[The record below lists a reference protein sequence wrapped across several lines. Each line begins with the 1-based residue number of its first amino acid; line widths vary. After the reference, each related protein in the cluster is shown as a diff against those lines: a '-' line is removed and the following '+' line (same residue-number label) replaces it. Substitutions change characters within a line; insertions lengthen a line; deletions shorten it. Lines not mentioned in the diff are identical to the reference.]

1 LICDTILNLSNRK
14 FSVLYFGFGNLG
26 SKDFSKNCMSEFNLF
41 DYAPIVV
48 MFIVAFGFAA
58 SQILVTQLIGP
69 RKRTTT
75 KLMPYEC
82 GKDPVGSARD
92 RFSIK
97 FYTVAVIFLL
107 FDIEVLFM
115 IPFAVA
121 FKSLLAE
128 EKISGIAFGTIA
140 FLEILVFIATL
151 VVGYIYVWKKGTFD
165 WGLQARAEA
174 RGEAKELIN
183 QKQQR
188 IQKLKQA
195 A

>member
-1 LICDTILNLSNRK
+1 
-14 FSVLYFGFGNLG
+14 
-26 SKDFSKNCMSEFNLF
+26 MSEFNLF
-41 DYAPIVV
+41 DYAPIGI
-48 MFIVAFGFAA
+48 MFIVAMGFAA
-58 SQILVTQLIGP
+58 SQILVTQLVGP
-69 RKRTTT
+69 RKRTAT

-140 FLEILVFIATL
+140 LLEILVFIATL
-151 VVGYIYVWKKGTFD
+151 IVGYIYVWKKGTFD
-165 WGLQARAEA
+165 WSIQARAEA
-174 RGEAKELIN
+174 RAEAHELVSK
-183 QKQQR
+183 KQER
-188 IQKLKQA
+188 IQELKRA

>member
-1 LICDTILNLSNRK
+1 MNN
-14 FSVLYFGFGNLG
+14 FSI
-26 SKDFSKNCMSEFNLF
+26 M
-41 DYAPIVV
+41 DYAPIGII
-48 MFIVAFGFAA
+48 FLVAMGFAV
-58 SQILVTQLIGP
+58 SQLLVTQLIGP

-92 RFSIK
+92 RYSIK
-97 FYTVAVIFLL
+97 FYSVAVIFLL

-115 IPFAVA
+115 VPFAVA
-121 FKSLLAE
+121 FKYLIE
-128 EKISGIAFGTIA
+128 EQKISGIAFGA
-140 FLEILVFIATL
+140 VALVEILVFMATL

-174 RGEAKELIN
+174 RAEAKLMA
-183 QKQQR
+183 KQRREQEA
-188 IQKLKQA
+188 QAKLA

>member
-1 LICDTILNLSNRK
+1 
-14 FSVLYFGFGNLG
+14 
-26 SKDFSKNCMSEFNLF
+26 MSEYNVF
-41 DYAPIVV
+41 DYAPIAI
-48 MFIVAFGFAA
+48 MFLVAVGFGG
-58 SQILVTQLIGP
+58 SQLLVTQLIGP
-69 RKRTTT
+69 RKRTAI

-107 FDIEVLFM
+107 FDIEVLFI

-121 FKSLLAE
+121 FKSLIDAG
-128 EKISGIAFGTIA
+128 KSSAIAYGTIA
-140 FLEILVFIATL
+140 FIEIMAFLATL
-151 VVGYIYVWKKGTFD
+151 VVGYIYVWKKGVFD

-174 RGEAKELIN
+174 REETKALAK
-183 QKQQR
+183 QR
-188 IQKLKQA
+188 REHQVKVKLA

>member
-1 LICDTILNLSNRK
+1 MSEYNVFDYVPIAIMFL
-14 FSVLYFGFGNLG
+14 VAAGFG
-26 SKDFSKNCMSEFNLF
+26 
-41 DYAPIVV
+41 V
-48 MFIVAFGFAA
+48 
-58 SQILVTQLIGP
+58 SQLLVTQLIGP
-69 RKRTTT
+69 RKRTAI

-107 FDIEVLFM
+107 FDIEVLFI

-121 FKSLLAE
+121 FKSLMAE
-128 EKISGIAFGTIA
+128 EKLSGIAYGSIA
-140 FLEILVFIATL
+140 FVEILAFLATL
-151 VVGYIYVWKKGTFD
+151 VVGYIYVWKKGVFD

-174 RGEAKELIN
+174 REETKALLKRRRDETAKMKI
-183 QKQQR
+183 
-188 IQKLKQA
+188 A

>member
-1 LICDTILNLSNRK
+1 MN
-14 FSVLYFGFGNLG
+14 
-26 SKDFSKNCMSEFNLF
+26 DFSLM
-41 DYAPIVV
+41 DYAPIGI
-48 MFIVAFGFAA
+48 MFLVAVGFAV

-69 RKRTTT
+69 RKRTAT

-82 GKDPVGSARD
+82 GKDPVGTARD

-115 IPFAVA
+115 VPFAVA
-121 FKSLLAE
+121 FKELLAQQGV
-128 EKISGIAFGTIA
+128 SGAIAYGTIA
-140 FLEILVFIATL
+140 LIEILVFIGTFI
-151 VVGYIYVWKKGTFD
+151 VGYIYVWKKGTFD

-174 RGEAKELIN
+174 RAEAKAMANARRREASNL
-183 QKQQR
+183 QR
-188 IQKLKQA
+188 A